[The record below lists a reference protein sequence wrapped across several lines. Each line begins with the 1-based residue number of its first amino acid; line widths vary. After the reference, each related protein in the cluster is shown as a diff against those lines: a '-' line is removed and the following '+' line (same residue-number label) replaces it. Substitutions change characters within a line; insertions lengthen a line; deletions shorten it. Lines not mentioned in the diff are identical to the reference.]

1 MSLFDFLGVLL
12 ALYTLLAIARG
23 RVHAKDG
30 WRMREL
36 ERDDTPVDFWT
47 VIALYALLSL
57 ALVAWF

>member
-30 WRMREL
+30 
-36 ERDDTPVDFWT
+36 
-47 VIALYALLSL
+47 
-57 ALVAWF
+57 